1 MSFSLSLT
9 NKEIW
14 EFYNEHKNLDF
25 ENTNLLFVRI
35 LKQVMQ
41 DANPIMNTNMVS
53 QLIENIK
60 TLQNDVSSI
69 NNSFAKTQQDI
80 NTTFSVKFMEFKR
93 EYVEDL
99 KMILTN
105 NTSEKVAPI
114 LKTFNDTLLDKTRI
128 MINEIIPKNQEYL
141 YSNIEKSIHGLY
153 SSINQDTNSLMKS
166 SVNKENLEQFISTLD
181 EKFSKT
187 LVHSQNMFNAIIT
200 SSEHRLQAKL
210 GEIKDLSS
218 ANSSANNQ
226 LQNNVNELLRKMEN
240 SSSKGKISENLLYNI
255 LNPLYPTA
263 QIDSVG
269 TVKETGDI
277 IMTRKDKPS
286 ILFENKNYDK
296 NVGQEEVRKFLRDVE
311 NQNCSGIML
320 AQHFGIVNKDNF
332 EIEIHNNNV
341 LVYLHKVEYDADK
354 IKAAVDII
362 DHFKSTL
369 VDLES
374 DDGDSIQL
382 SKELLD
388 DINKDY
394 QGFVANKLSHIKTIK
409 DYNQKLLAQ
418 VDDIKV
424 PSLEHYLSKIYASS
438 ASKEDICEFCNYV
451 AKNQRAL
458 TAHYRG
464 CALKKNHKISA
475 IIDTNQNAMA
485 QKK

>member
-1 MSFSLSLT
+1 MSRKIYIMDFSLTLT
-9 NKEIW
+9 NKEIY
-14 EFYNEHKNLDF
+14 EFYNENKNLNF
-25 ENTNLLFVRI
+25 ENMNLLFVRI
-35 LKQVMQ
+35 LKQIMQ
-41 DANPIMNTNMVS
+41 ESSPTMSTNMVA
-53 QLIENIK
+53 QLIDNMK
-60 TLQNDVSSI
+60 TLQNQVSSI
-69 NNSFAKTQQDI
+69 NDTFSKTQQDI
-80 NTTFSVKFMEFKR
+80 NTNFSIKFMEFKR
-93 EYVEDL
+93 EYMEDL

-105 NTSEKVAPI
+105 NTAEKVAPI
-114 LKTFNDTLLDKTRI
+114 IKDYNDTLLDKTRI
-128 MINEIIPKNQEYL
+128 MINEIIPRNQENL
-141 YSNIEKSIHGLY
+141 YKDIEKSISGLY
-153 SSINQDTNSLMKS
+153 SSINQDTNSLLKS
-166 SVNKENLEQFISTLD
+166 SINKENLDHFISTLD

-187 LVHSQNMFNAIIT
+187 LVNSQSMFNAIIT
-200 SSEHRLQAKL
+200 STEHRLENRL
-210 GEIKDLSS
+210 SEIKDISS
-218 ANSSANNQ
+218 TNSSANTQ
-226 LQNNVNELLRKMEN
+226 LQTNINELLRKMEN

-255 LNPLYPTA
+255 LNPLYPTG

-277 IMTRKDKPS
+277 IMYRKDKPT

-320 AQHFGIVNKDNF
+320 AQHFGIVNKENF

-341 LVYLHKVEYDADK
+341 LVYLHKVEYDAEK

-369 VDLES
+369 IDMES
-374 DDGDSIQL
+374 DNGDSIQL

-388 DINKDY
+388 EINKEY
-394 QGFVANKLSHIKTIK
+394 QGFIANKLSHIKTIK

-418 VDDIKV
+418 VDDIKI
-424 PSLEHYLSKIYASS
+424 PSLEHYLSKMYASS

-464 CALKKNHKISA
+464 CALKKNHKNTIS
-475 IIDTNQNAMA
+475 IDS
-485 QKK
+485 K